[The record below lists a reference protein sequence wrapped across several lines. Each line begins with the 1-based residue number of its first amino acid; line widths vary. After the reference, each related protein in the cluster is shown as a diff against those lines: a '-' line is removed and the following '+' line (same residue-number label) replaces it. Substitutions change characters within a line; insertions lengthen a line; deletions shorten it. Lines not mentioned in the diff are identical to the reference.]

1 MVRERTFAEALEHRR
16 SYYSI
21 SNDSPVQDEEIVHII
36 RTAVK
41 HVPSAFNSQTTR
53 IVLLLGDEHQKLW
66 RIGPVGRTP
75 VRRTISPVGEED
87 RYFVLLRIWHDT
99 LF

>member
-1 MVRERTFAEALEHRR
+1 MIRERTFAEALEHRR

-41 HVPSAFNSQTTR
+41 CLRHL
-53 IVLLLGDEHQKLW
+53 I
-66 RIGPVGRTP
+66 
-75 VRRTISPVGEED
+75 RRPHE
-87 RYFVLLRIWHDT
+87 
-99 LF
+99 

>member
-36 RTAVK
+36 HSSKAC
-41 HVPSAFNSQTTR
+41 AFGIQLADYTYCVVT
-53 IVLLLGDEHQKLW
+53 G
-66 RIGPVGRTP
+66 G
-75 VRRTISPVGEED
+75 
-87 RYFVLLRIWHDT
+87 
-99 LF
+99 

>member
-36 RTAVK
+36 RT
-41 HVPSAFNSQTTR
+41 
-53 IVLLLGDEHQKLW
+53 KLELNDASSY
-66 RIGPVGRTP
+66 T
-75 VRRTISPVGEED
+75 
-87 RYFVLLRIWHDT
+87 RYF
-99 LF
+99 

>member
-41 HVPSAFNSQTTR
+41 HVPSAFNSQTTL

-66 RIGPVGRTP
+66 RTRYRSSSPTGDIAPRTGALP
-75 VRRTISPVGEED
+75 TDPS
-87 RYFVLLRIWHDT
+87 RYSFLKTVPL
-99 LF
+99 

>member
-36 RTAVK
+36 RTADYTYCV
-41 HVPSAFNSQTTR
+41 VT
-53 IVLLLGDEHQKLW
+53 G
-66 RIGPVGRTP
+66 G
-75 VRRTISPVGEED
+75 
-87 RYFVLLRIWHDT
+87 
-99 LF
+99 

>member
-53 IVLLLGDEHQKLW
+53 IV
-66 RIGPVGRTP
+66 
-75 VRRTISPVGEED
+75 
-87 RYFVLLRIWHDT
+87 
-99 LF
+99 

>member
-41 HVPSAFNSQTTR
+41 HSTR
-53 IVLLLGDEHQKLW
+53 RLHVLCCYWGMNI
-66 RIGPVGRTP
+66 RNY
-75 VRRTISPVGEED
+75 GE
-87 RYFVLLRIWHDT
+87 
-99 LF
+99 

>member
-36 RTAVK
+36 RTSSKAC
-41 HVPSAFNSQTTR
+41 AFGIQLTDYTYC
-53 IVLLLGDEHQKLW
+53 VVTG
-66 RIGPVGRTP
+66 G
-75 VRRTISPVGEED
+75 
-87 RYFVLLRIWHDT
+87 
-99 LF
+99 